1 MTACS
6 LDEGFPADAVEQAT
20 LCKMDGGNGKEV
32 LILKLVRPPLLTT
45 RGLAS
50 PAAQRCGER
59 QQNAVLHLR
68 GDSGTRK

>member
-1 MTACS
+1 MTPCS
-6 LDEGFPADAVEQAT
+6 LDEGFPEDAVEQAV
-20 LCKMDGGNGKEV
+20 LCKTDGGKGKEV
-32 LILKLVRPPLLTT
+32 LILNLVHPPLLTT

-59 QQNAVLHLR
+59 QQR